1 MCVTNVVVMVKF
13 FILLLCVC
21 VCVSVCVCLCVCVCV
36 CDVVTQNGFFCAI
49 CRRMLKDR
57 KALLQH
63 INVDTHIGQ
72 IEVCILIRYDT

>member
-21 VCVSVCVCLCVCVCV
+21 ARARVCVCVCVCV
-36 CDVVTQNGFFCAI
+36 CDVVTQNGFFCEI
-49 CRRMLKDR
+49 CRTRMLKDR
-57 KALLQH
+57 KAVLQH